1 MHSFQLL
8 CSLLLCNALV
18 VAAQRKLQKVPEQEE
33 QEEEENITRIRMP
46 QTLSRGWGDEIEWVQ
61 TYEEALTRSRNSKK
75 PLMVIHHLEECPYS
89 QALKKAFVSSPEIQK
104 MAQEDFIMLNL
115 VHSSTDDNMA
125 PDGHYVPR
133 ILFVDPS
140 MTVRA
145 DLTGKYKNRMYA
157 YEPEDI
163 SNLIENMR
171 RAKTLLHTEL

>member
-1 MHSFQLL
+1 ENMHSFQLL

-18 VAAQRKLQKVPEQEE
+18 VINCAICTQKKLINQS
-33 QEEEENITRIRMP
+33 IIF
-46 QTLSRGWGDEIEWVQ
+46 SIGWGDEIEWVQ

-157 YEPEDI
+157 YEPADI
-163 SNLIENMR
+163 SNCEDVINSVG
-171 RAKTLLHTEL
+171 HSS

>member
-1 MHSFQLL
+1 MHAFPLL
-8 CSLLLCNALV
+8 CSLLLCNDV
-18 VAAQRKLQKVPEQEE
+18 IVAAQKKIQKLPDEGEE
-33 QEEEENITRIRMP
+33 SPAQVQTP
-46 QTLSRGWGDEIEWVQ
+46 QTLSRGWGDDIEWVQ
-61 TYEEALTRSRNSKK
+61 TYEEGLARSKHSKK

-89 QALKKAFVSSPEIQK
+89 QALREAFASSREIQQ

-115 VHSSTDDNMA
+115 VHSSSDDNMA

-145 DLTGKYKNRMYA
+145 DLTGKYENRMYT

-163 SNLIENMR
+163 STLIENMR
-171 RAKTLLHTEL
+171 EAKLLLHTEL

>member
-33 QEEEENITRIRMP
+33 NITRIRMP
-46 QTLSRGWGDEIEWVQ
+46 QTLSR
-61 TYEEALTRSRNSKK
+61 
-75 PLMVIHHLEECPYS
+75 
-89 QALKKAFVSSPEIQK
+89 
-104 MAQEDFIMLNL
+104 
-115 VHSSTDDNMA
+115 
-125 PDGHYVPR
+125 
-133 ILFVDPS
+133 DPS